1 MESGD
6 RKLWWNSRL
15 VVAFFEERRWKKMV
29 VRFSKTVRA
38 QERFLGSESIP
49 IDIWLLTQADNVS
62 GSEDDYFVL
71 IEWCLT
77 FDITTWHC
85 RLQNPQSRNT
95 ELSYRTST
103 NKKKTYIKEHKKNI
117 TNFESFTILC
127 WPTWV
132 LSLAHSICSSQQSC
146 EGTDIITGNFCPK
159 PDYEVCGKTYFYIY
173 FKMKFFHLNSSTA
186 HGEIF
191 PNSF

>member
-6 RKLWWNSRL
+6 RKLCWNSRL
-15 VVAFFEERRWKKMV
+15 VNSFWRKKMKENGGQILQNCQGS
-29 VRFSKTVRA
+29 RKIPW
-38 QERFLGSESIP
+38 SESIP

-77 FDITTWHC
+77 FDTTTWHC
-85 RLQNPQSRNT
+85 HLQNPQSRNT

-103 NKKKTYIKEHKKNI
+103 NKKTYIKEHKKHI

-186 HGEIF
+186 HGETF